1 MRGFADNETLK
12 DLIHKWPDQAIE
24 YLYDHYYSSLV
35 HVAEQRTHDRKA
47 SEDIVQE
54 ALTEIWKK
62 AEWLGSQKNLLI
74 VPYLIAIIKNKSITY
89 YYWSK
94 KLGELNSSVYL
105 DDLLSTKISR
115 ESEIIQSDQYNALR
129 DIIATLPPRE
139 RACIE
144 LRFLQEMSIEA
155 VAIQLN
161 ISKKGVEKNITSGL
175 KRLRKFKSA
184 MY

>member
-1 MRGFADNETLK
+1 MNG
-12 DLIHKWPDQAIE
+12 
-24 YLYDHYYSSLV
+24 SS
-35 HVAEQRTHDRKA
+35 
-47 SEDIVQE
+47 
-54 ALTEIWKK
+54 
-62 AEWLGSQKNLLI
+62 
-74 VPYLIAIIKNKSITY
+74 
-89 YYWSK
+89 
-94 KLGELNSSVYL
+94 YL

-155 VAIQLN
+155 VANQLN